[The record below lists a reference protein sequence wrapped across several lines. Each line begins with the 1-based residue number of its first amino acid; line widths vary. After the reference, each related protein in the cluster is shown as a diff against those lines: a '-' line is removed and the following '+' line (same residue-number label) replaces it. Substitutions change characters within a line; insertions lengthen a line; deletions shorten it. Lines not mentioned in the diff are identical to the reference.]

1 MEKRY
6 KALRTIGMLYK
17 IMGIVAA
24 VVTLLALLASCAMIF
39 FGSSAL
45 SDLSRQFNRQF
56 GYMPYRMMGTVFG
69 GLLAAVM
76 VLVYGGGLSLTLY
89 ALGEGVYLF
98 IAIEENT
105 RTTAAL
111 LVQQS
116 AQQPPAQVV
125 PPVQQ

>member
-6 KALRTIGMLYK
+6 KVLRTIGTIYK
-17 IMGIVAA
+17 ILGIVAA
-24 VVTLLALLASCAMIF
+24 VITVLALLASCAMIF

-45 SDLSRQFNRQF
+45 SDLSRQLGREF
-56 GYMPYRMMGTVFG
+56 GNMPYRMMGTVFG
-69 GLLAAVM
+69 GLLAAVSAII
-76 VLVYGGGLSLTLY
+76 YGGGLALSLY

-111 LVQQS
+111 L
-116 AQQPPAQVV
+116 AQQPAQQAS
-125 PPVQQ
+125 PPTAPVIQ